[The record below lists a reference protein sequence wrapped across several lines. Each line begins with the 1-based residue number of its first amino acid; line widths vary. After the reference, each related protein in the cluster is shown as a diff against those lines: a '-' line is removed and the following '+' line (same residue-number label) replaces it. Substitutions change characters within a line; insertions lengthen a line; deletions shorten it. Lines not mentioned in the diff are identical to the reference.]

1 MFTAKKLDIPPLDQ
15 EPKEQ
20 AFVLWFEQV
29 GITDVPLVGGK
40 KASLGEMIRQL
51 TAKGVNV
58 PTGFATTAYAF
69 RYFMEKAGLEA
80 RLRRLLA
87 DLDVENINNLRERGR
102 QARTLI
108 SDTPFPPELDAG
120 ISPD

>member
-1 MFTAKKLDIPPLDQ
+1 
-15 EPKEQ
+15 
-20 AFVLWFEQV
+20 
-29 GITDVPLVGGK
+29 VPLVGGK
-40 KASLGEMIRQL
+40 NASLGEMIRQL

-58 PTGFATTAYAF
+58 PTGYATTAYAF

-108 SDTPFPPELDAG
+108 LDTPFPPELGAG